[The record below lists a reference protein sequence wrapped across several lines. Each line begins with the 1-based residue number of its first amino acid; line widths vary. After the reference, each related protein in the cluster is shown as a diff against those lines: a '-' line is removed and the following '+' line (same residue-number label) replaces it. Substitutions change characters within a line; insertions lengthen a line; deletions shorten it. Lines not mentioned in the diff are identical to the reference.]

1 MTAIQ
6 AVLCRMINLP
16 ARLQPG
22 VAIFSALLVGVAIP
36 ISTAGQNIGAGLLV
50 LAFLLATGSLVQ
62 FKQSCQLP
70 FAIAGLLLGVA
81 LILGTLWTT
90 ATPAEAWRFVLKMR
104 AYYLIP
110 VFLLLFSALK
120 IRNAVLLGFS
130 AATLLS
136 VVISYFAAVLN
147 YPVFFAQPGDWSIFR
162 SHSYHNYFA
171 ALLAAGLL
179 AGLLTNKFAGLW
191 KWAAIIIFIAISYDI
206 LFLVAGR
213 TGQLVFLLMMS
224 VILILWNWR
233 IGLLL
238 GAAITLAAVFAL
250 PKYSAAIQ
258 SGVSKAQS
266 DLTAYSRGDADT
278 SVGLRLE
285 WQKNSINLIK
295 QQPWFGHGTGS
306 FKTEHARILGSGN
319 AALFTINPHN
329 DYLWLSVDLGVGGGI
344 LLLALLLSAAWQGRH
359 LEAAWRW
366 VLYAMLAGMGV
377 STLANSFFTDNIT
390 GLAFVVLT
398 CALLQ
403 GPKQVIATND

>member
-1 MTAIQ
+1 MNIG
-6 AVLCRMINLP
+6 LHRMIKLP
-16 ARLQPG
+16 APIQPG
-22 VAIFSALLVGVAIP
+22 LAIFSATLIGIAIP
-36 ISTAGQNIGAGLLV
+36 ISTAAQNIGAGLLV
-50 LAFLLATGSLVQ
+50 LAFILATGSLTQ
-62 FKQSCQLP
+62 FKQSCRQP
-70 FAIAGLLLGVA
+70 FAIAGLILGIA

-90 ATPAEAWRFVLKMR
+90 ASPAEAWRFVLKMR

-110 VFLLLFSALK
+110 VFLLLFSAIK
-120 IRNAVLLGFS
+120 SRNAVLLGFS

-136 VVISYFAAVLN
+136 VITSCLAAGFD
-147 YPVFFAQPGDWSIFR
+147 YPVLFARPGDWSIFR

-171 ALLAAGLL
+171 ALLAVGLL
-179 AGLLTNKFAGLW
+179 AGLLTSKFSGFW
-191 KWAAIIIFIAISYDI
+191 KWAAIIIIFIVSYDI
-206 LFLVAGR
+206 LFLVTGR

-233 IGLLL
+233 MGLLL
-238 GAAITLAAVFAL
+238 GAVIIVVAVFAL

-258 SGVSKAQS
+258 SGVNKAQA

-278 SVGLRLE
+278 SLGLRLA

-306 FKTEHARILGSGN
+306 FKTEHARVLESGN

-344 LLLALLLSAAWQGRH
+344 LLLALLLSAAWQGRR
-359 LEAAWRW
+359 LEAAWQW
-366 VLYAMLAGMGV
+366 TLYAMLAGMGV

-403 GPKQVIATND
+403 GPKQVTATND